1 MVTGTHKSY
10 SITGELPR
18 NSAGTTPAMVSVWR
32 LTRMV
37 FPTIADRNGSS
48 CATDAR

>member
-10 SITGELPR
+10 CITGELPR
-18 NSAGTTPAMVSVWR
+18 NSAGTTPTIVRTRR

-37 FPTIADRNGSS
+37 FPAMEGSEWK
-48 CATDAR
+48 